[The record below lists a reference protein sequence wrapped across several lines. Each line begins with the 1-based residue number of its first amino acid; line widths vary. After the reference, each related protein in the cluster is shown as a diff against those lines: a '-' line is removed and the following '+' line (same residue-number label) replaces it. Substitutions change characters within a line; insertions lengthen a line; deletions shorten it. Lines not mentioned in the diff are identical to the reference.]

1 MMIWWMMILK
11 VGYWP
16 LASGYWSLAASLWVC
31 QQQEASSQ
39 RQIDE
44 KAITALEIQ
53 IISEQS

>member
-1 MMIWWMMILK
+1 MMILK